1 MDENQV
7 DEIGIVGHGN
17 ANEKERNKMVL
28 TRQQTWNGKEQGRSK
43 YKIFDCCTK
52 LGIDRSQV
60 EKDGSVSIH
69 NRNLQVLVTEM
80 FKINRGITL
89 STMKG
94 IFEPKAKYPYNL
106 RCISQFS
113 ASLVSTVFHGTESI
127 SFFRAKITCKI
138 ALEGYAR
145 ST

>member
-17 ANEKERNKMVL
+17 VNEKEWPDSRPGTK
-28 TRQQTWNGKEQGRSK
+28 KKQGRSK
-43 YKIFDCCTK
+43 DKIFDCCTK

-60 EKDGSVSIH
+60 EKDGSVSVH

-80 FKINRGITL
+80 FKINRGISL

-94 IFEPKAKYPYNL
+94 IFEPKVKYPYNL

-113 ASLVSTVFHGTESI
+113 ASLVSTVFHGTEDI

-138 ALEGYAR
+138 TLEGYAK